1 LSTADPALTM
11 TPARDSPSSSA
22 RSDAISDL
30 IDREAGPLLD
40 YFNRRTL
47 SPDDAADLLG
57 ETLVVVWR
65 RERSIPTEPVQARMW
80 LYGVARK
87 VLAGHRRS
95 SRRLRGL
102 TERLG
107 AELLALPAPAVDDTA
122 AEVQDLLALCPT
134 QIRRSSGSCTGTVL
148 VSRKWP
154 ASCRC
159 GQGQFAVATVEHAR
173 VSVFSWGNHS
183 AISLRDGDRRSGGHA
198 DERDRESGRESPTG
212 HSSRSHVPSKRT
224 R

>member
-107 AELLALPAPAVDDTA
+107 AELLALSAPAVDDTA
-122 AEVQDLLALCPT
+122 AEVQDLLALLSDT
-134 QIRRSSGSCTGTVL
+134 DQEIIRLVYWDGFSLEEVASIMSMRPGTVR
-148 VSRKWP
+148 SRHSRARARLRILMGEPLSDLP
-154 ASCRC
+154 A
-159 GQGQFAVATVEHAR
+159 
-173 VSVFSWGNHS
+173 
-183 AISLRDGDRRSGGHA
+183 
-198 DERDRESGRESPTG
+198 
-212 HSSRSHVPSKRT
+212 
-224 R
+224 